1 MAHSTNRKTRVA
13 GGPAQTVAG
22 QAVPPPGRPDGEHP
36 LVGGVTADGCP
47 IAERAIAG
55 TVDEGKPAPPT
66 GLTPQRAPVLPTTDL
81 GGASTS
87 AVLKRYATD
96 AVAVMFDC
104 INQLREDATAARAIP
119 TPQGLAVAA
128 MATKAAGSLA
138 KDVITF
144 TVGHK
149 LDVHVN
155 IRSQEDVPRWDSL
168 PVAVRAKMEAA
179 IGEATDSA
187 WEAPA
192 QEE

>member
-1 MAHSTNRKTRVA
+1 MAHSTNRKTRA
-13 GGPAQTVAG
+13 ASGPTQTVVG
-22 QAVPPPGRPDGEHP
+22 QAVPPLGRPDGEHP
-36 LVGGVTADGCP
+36 LVGGLTADGCP
-47 IAERAIAG
+47 IAERAI
-55 TVDEGKPAPPT
+55 EGPVGEGEPSPPAWPA
-66 GLTPQRAPVLPTTDL
+66 PQRAPALPTTDL

-128 MATKAAGSLA
+128 MATKSAGSLA

-149 LDVHVN
+149 LDVHVS
-155 IRSQEDVPRWDSL
+155 IKSQEDVPRWENL
-168 PVAVRAKMEAA
+168 PIAVRAKFEQA

-187 WEAPA
+187 WEAPTN
-192 QEE
+192 E

>member
-1 MAHSTNRKTRVA
+1 
-13 GGPAQTVAG
+13 
-22 QAVPPPGRPDGEHP
+22 
-36 LVGGVTADGCP
+36 
-47 IAERAIAG
+47 
-55 TVDEGKPAPPT
+55 
-66 GLTPQRAPVLPTTDL
+66 
-81 GGASTS
+81 
-87 AVLKRYATD
+87 
-96 AVAVMFDC
+96 MFDC
-104 INQLREDATAARAIP
+104 INQLREDATAARAIS

-179 IGEATDSA
+179 IGEAQRILRETRKQLGGARQRLQHLDRERADRSRCERHSHRRGVGRLGLESDDLA
-187 WEAPA
+187 LSIGLRDRLRDACIANLRETHRERHGADGTGSRS
-192 QEE
+192 

>member
-1 MAHSTNRKTRVA
+1 MAHSTNRKTRA
-13 GGPAQTVAG
+13 ASGPAQTVAG
-22 QAVPPPGRPDGEHP
+22 QAVPPLGRPDGEHP

-55 TVDEGKPAPPT
+55 AVDEGEPAPPAWPA
-66 GLTPQRAPVLPTTDL
+66 PQRAPALPTTDL

-128 MATKAAGSLA
+128 MATKSAGSLA

-149 LDVHVN
+149 LDVHVS
-155 IRSQEDVPRWDSL
+155 IKSQEDVPRWDSL
-168 PVAVRAKMEAA
+168 PVAVRAKFEQA

-187 WEAPA
+187 WEAPTN
-192 QEE
+192 E

>member
-1 MAHSTNRKTRVA
+1 MAHSTNRKTRTA
-13 GGPAQTVAG
+13 GGPAQTLAG
-22 QAVPPPGRPDGEHP
+22 QAVPSPGRPDGEHS

-55 TVDEGKPAPPT
+55 AVDEREPAPPAWPA
-66 GLTPQRAPVLPTTDL
+66 PQRAPALPTTDL

-128 MATKAAGSLA
+128 MATKSAGSLA

-149 LDVHVN
+149 LDVHVS
-155 IRSQEDVPRWDSL
+155 IKSQEDVPRWENL
-168 PVAVRAKMEAA
+168 PIAVRAKFEQA

-192 QEE
+192 NE

>member
-1 MAHSTNRKTRVA
+1 MAHSTNRTARTAGRTAQAVA
-13 GGPAQTVAG
+13 GPT
-22 QAVPPPGRPDGEHP
+22 VPPPGRPDGEHP

-47 IAERAIAG
+47 VAEGATTGAVATG
-55 TVDEGKPAPPT
+55 EPDQPAWPAPV
-66 GLTPQRAPVLPTTDL
+66 RAPALPTTDL
-81 GGASTS
+81 GGASTA

-104 INQLREDATAARAIP
+104 INQLREDATAARVLG

-128 MATKAAGSLA
+128 MATKSAGSLA
-138 KDVITF
+138 KDVVTF

-155 IRSQEDVPRWDSL
+155 IRSQEDVPRWEHL
-168 PVAVRAKMEAA
+168 PVAVRAKFEQA

-187 WEAPA
+187 WETPTN
-192 QEE
+192 E

>member
-1 MAHSTNRKTRVA
+1 MAHSKNRTARA
-13 GGPAQTVAG
+13 ARRAAQALARP
-22 QAVPPPGRPDGEHP
+22 AVPAAGRPDGEHS
-36 LVGGVTADGCP
+36 LVGGITADGCP
-47 IAERAIAG
+47 IAERAIDGAVAPG
-55 TVDEGKPAPPT
+55 EPPT
-66 GLTPQRAPVLPTTDL
+66 ATAWATRAPALPTTDL

-128 MATKAAGSLA
+128 MATKSAGSLA

-149 LDVHVN
+149 LDVHVS
-155 IRSQEDVPRWDSL
+155 IKSQEDVPRWENL
-168 PVAVRAKMEAA
+168 PIAVRAKFEQA

-192 QEE
+192 NE

>member
-1 MAHSTNRKTRVA
+1 MAHSKNRTTRAARRAAQALA
-13 GGPAQTVAG
+13 GPTVPA
-22 QAVPPPGRPDGEHP
+22 PGRSDGEHS

-47 IAERAIAG
+47 IAERAIDGAVAPG
-55 TVDEGKPAPPT
+55 EPPT
-66 GLTPQRAPVLPTTDL
+66 ETAWATRAPALPTTDL
-81 GGASTS
+81 GGASTA

-104 INQLREDATAARAIP
+104 INQLREDATTARLLG

-128 MATKAAGSLA
+128 MATKSAGSLA

-149 LDVHVN
+149 LDVHVS

-187 WEAPA
+187 WEVPRNGT
-192 QEE
+192 